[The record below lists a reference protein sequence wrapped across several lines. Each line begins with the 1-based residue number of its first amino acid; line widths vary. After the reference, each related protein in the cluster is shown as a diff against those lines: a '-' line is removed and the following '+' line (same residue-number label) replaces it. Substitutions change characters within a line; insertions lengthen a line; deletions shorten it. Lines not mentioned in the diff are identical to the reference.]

1 MFEQVSKK
9 WRSLGKSIKENIS
22 LVFSFIGFLGW
33 LGITPEMAGDGVYS
47 IVRIAVPIIEF
58 FLGAWFMHSMLTR
71 KHAAEKNG
79 FKIRIDQAEGK
90 AQAYAEESA
99 RLKKENKS
107 LVCKIDELEAEKVK
121 PNFSYLSDEEK
132 AMAASA
138 YKERELF
145 PTPNASVFTYPDIT
159 LSQLQKRNIVRKVCV
174 RKVGA
179 VNIDMWQIEP
189 AASEVLDGNP
199 GLLNQLRDAFTR
211 VYDAAVEKRERE
223 ELEEKEELL
232 DGYSCKLSQVDIRS
246 RAMLRALILGYNVY
260 CFSGYWSESSYEYD
274 ALLQSLVEWEF
285 DSDEAVELFPT
296 SLLMELYRYDS
307 DLFKGKVDDYLQERE
322 GAPNGWKT
330 AGLGATPRF
339 DFPWYWEK
347 NEGDDDV
354 Q

>member
-1 MFEQVSKK
+1 MLKKLNIGVGDVVSFAG
-9 WRSLGKSIKENIS
+9 LAIS
-22 LVFSFIGFLGW
+22 LVAWFGV
-33 LGITPEMAGDGVYS
+33 TPERFGQMTFDVAQIAIPVFDFGLGV
-47 IVRIAVPIIEF
+47 VFAHAR
-58 FLGAWFMHSMLTR
+58 LNR
-71 KHAAEKNG
+71 KHSAEKSG
-79 FKIRIDQAEGK
+79 LRARIEQAEGK
-90 AQAYAEESA
+90 AQAYAEVIA
-99 RLKKENKS
+99 QLKEENKG
-107 LVCKIDELEAEKVK
+107 LALKIDELEAEKLK
-121 PNFSYLSDEEK
+121 PNFSYLSEEEK
-132 AMAASA
+132 AMVASA
-138 YKERELF
+138 FETSELF
-145 PTPNASVFTYPDIT
+145 PTPDTSIFTYPDIT
-159 LSQLQKRNIVRKVCV
+159 LSQLQKRNIVRKVCG

-199 GLLNQLRDAFTR
+199 GLLNQLRDAFAR

-307 DLFKGKVDDYLQERE
+307 DLFEGKVDDYLPERE
-322 GAPNGWKT
+322 GAPSGWKT
-330 AGLGATPRF
+330 AGLGAIPRF
-339 DFPWYWEK
+339 NFPWWWEK
-347 NEGDDDV
+347 SEGDDDV

>member
-1 MFEQVSKK
+1 M
-9 WRSLGKSIKENIS
+9 
-22 LVFSFIGFLGW
+22 
-33 LGITPEMAGDGVYS
+33 
-47 IVRIAVPIIEF
+47 
-58 FLGAWFMHSMLTR
+58 
-71 KHAAEKNG
+71 
-79 FKIRIDQAEGK
+79 
-90 AQAYAEESA
+90 
-99 RLKKENKS
+99 
-107 LVCKIDELEAEKVK
+107 
-121 PNFSYLSDEEK
+121 
-132 AMAASA
+132 
-138 YKERELF
+138 F
-145 PTPNASVFTYPDIT
+145 PTPDTSIFTYPDIT

-189 AASEVLDGNP
+189 AATEAIDGNP
-199 GLLNQLRDAFTR
+199 GLLNQLRDAFTHM
-211 VYDAAVEKRERE
+211 YDAAIEKRKEK

-307 DLFKGKVDDYLQERE
+307 DLFEGKVDDYLPERE
-322 GAPNGWKT
+322 GAPSGWKT
-330 AGLGATPRF
+330 AGLVAIPRF
-339 DFPWYWEK
+339 NFPWWWEK
-347 NEGDDDV
+347 SEGDDV

>member
-1 MFEQVSKK
+1 MLKK
-9 WRSLGKSIKENIS
+9 LNIGVGDAIS
-22 LVFSFIGFLGW
+22 LLFGLVGVFSWFGV
-33 LGITPEMAGDGVYS
+33 TPEMVGDGIYS
-47 IVRIAVPIIEF
+47 FTRAAIPVIEF
-58 FLGAWFMHSMLTR
+58 ILGAWFTRSMLTR
-71 KHAAEKNG
+71 QYEAEKTG
-79 FKIRIDQAEGK
+79 FVARINQIEGK
-90 AQAYAEESA
+90 AKAYAEEKTQ
-99 RLKKENKS
+99 LKEENKG
-107 LVCKIDELEAEKVK
+107 LALKIDEFEAEKLK
-121 PNFSYLSDEEK
+121 PNFGYLSEEEK
-132 AMAASA
+132 AMVASA
-138 YKERELF
+138 FESRELF
-145 PTPNASVFTYPDIT
+145 PTPDTSIFTYPDIT

-189 AASEVLDGNP
+189 AATEAIDGNP
-199 GLLNQLRDAFTR
+199 DLLNQLRDAFTHMH
-211 VYDAAVEKRERE
+211 DAAIEKREEE

-307 DLFKGKVDDYLQERE
+307 DLFEGKVDDYLPERE
-322 GAPNGWKT
+322 GAPSGWKT

-339 DFPWYWEK
+339 NFPWWWEK
-347 NEGDDDV
+347 SEGDDV
-354 Q
+354 